1 VPTLVKR
8 DARVL
13 MLAEGPS
20 LSLTAEGRALES
32 GASGEHIRVLNPT
45 SRAVLDAVV
54 IGEGRVRMDPQAPPL
69 TPAGGER
76 TRARSTRDEPFPIGP
91 GAAPG
96 PRRLQQPATALRG
109 GAPAH
114 PGADRRPDPRA
125 GVAPRH
131 HAHAGAAGA
140 PVEGESLWRPGSRA
154 FFKDQRAARV
164 GDLVTVLVSMNDQ
177 ATLKNATTAT
187 RNSAEAAGV
196 PNLFGLETL
205 MIRVPMDPNKL
216 LSINSSNSNVGAGQ
230 IQRSETVTLRLAGVV
245 TQVLPNGNLVVM
257 AHEQFRADNELRD
270 LKVSGVIRP
279 EDIASDNTVRSDRMA
294 EARIAYDGRGE
305 LTDVQA
311 PRWGQQVLDVVL
323 PF

>member
-1 VPTLVKR
+1 MPMP
-8 DARVL
+8 A
-13 MLAEGPS
+13 
-20 LSLTAEGRALES
+20 
-32 GASGEHIRVLNPT
+32 
-45 SRAVLDAVV
+45 
-54 IGEGRVRMDPQAPPL
+54 PQ
-69 TPAGGER
+69 
-76 TRARSTRDEPFPIGP
+76 
-91 GAAPG
+91 
-96 PRRLQQPATALRG
+96 
-109 GAPAH
+109 
-114 PGADRRPDPRA
+114 
-125 GVAPRH
+125 
-131 HAHAGAAGA
+131 
-140 PVEGESLWRPGSRA
+140 PVTVGGESLWRPGSRA

-216 LSINSSNSNVGAGQ
+216 LSINSSNSNVDAGQ

-270 LKVSGVIRP
+270 LRVSGVIRP

-294 EARIAYDGRGE
+294 EARIAYGGRGE
-305 LTDVQA
+305 LTDVLA